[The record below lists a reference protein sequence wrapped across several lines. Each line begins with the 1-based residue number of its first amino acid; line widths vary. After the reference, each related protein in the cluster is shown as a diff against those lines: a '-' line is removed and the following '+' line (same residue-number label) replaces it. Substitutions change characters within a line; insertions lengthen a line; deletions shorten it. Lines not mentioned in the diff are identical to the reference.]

1 MLSQAFSTIWPILAA
16 LLFFGIIIMTHELGH
31 FIFARLF
38 KVKINEFSI
47 GMGPAI
53 LKKQRGETEY
63 ALRILPIGGYVAME
77 GEDEESEDENSFN
90 KKPAWQRAIIIVA
103 GATVNLITGVLIMAI
118 ILSNTPLIGTP
129 EIVEFADN
137 AASEAGGLRAGDKIV
152 AINENKVFTE
162 YDLSYFMMRDEDAV
176 IDFVVE
182 RDGDLMPVRSVKFDT
197 REIEGI
203 TAVVYD
209 FSILGIEPTF
219 GSVAKYAVLNSFSV
233 ARIVFVSFIDIVT
246 MNFSL
251 NELSGPVGTVDI
263 IADTTTEA
271 VNSMDFSTLLTMMA
285 FIAINIGVF
294 NLIPFPALDGGRFF
308 LIIIEGIT
316 RKKIPA
322 NVEAAINTA
331 GLALLLGLMVV
342 VTVNDIIK
350 IF

>member
-16 LLFFGIIIMTHELGH
+16 LLFFGVIIMTHELGH

-53 LKKQRGETEY
+53 FKKQKGDTEY
-63 ALRILPIGGYVAME
+63 ALRAFPIGGYVAME

-118 ILSNTPLIGTP
+118 ILAGAPLIGTP

-137 AASEAGGLRAGDKIV
+137 ASSEAGGLKTGDKII
-152 AINENKVFTE
+152 AINESKVFTE

-182 RDGDLMPVRSVKFDT
+182 RDGELIPVRSVKFDT
-197 REIEGI
+197 REIEGV

-209 FSILGIEPTF
+209 FSILGVEPTL
-219 GSVAKYAVLNSFSV
+219 GNVAKYAVLNSFSV

-271 VNSMDFSTLLTMMA
+271 VNTMDFSTLLTMMA

-308 LIIIEGIT
+308 LIIIEGVT